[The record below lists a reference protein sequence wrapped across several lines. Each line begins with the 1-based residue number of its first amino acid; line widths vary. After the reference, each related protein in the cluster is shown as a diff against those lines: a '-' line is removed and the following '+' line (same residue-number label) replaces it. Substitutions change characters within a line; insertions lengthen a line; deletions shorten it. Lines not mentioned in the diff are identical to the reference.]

1 MITCG
6 GAVGL
11 EYRRLKKVLRYGMAF
26 YEKEC
31 KVVLAE

>member
-11 EYRRLKKVLRYGMAF
+11 EHRRLKKVLRYGMAF